1 MEVFDENALSR
12 VASDARASLNLR
24 SAESGWRPRQAE
36 PAEVREKL
44 AGRGSLVM
52 PEFFVVGQL
61 ESGTEGYME
70 VLHSYPGMFCGGE
83 SKARL

>member
-1 MEVFDENALSR
+1 LAPS
-12 VASDARASLNLR
+12 
-24 SAESGWRPRQAE
+24 QAE

-61 ESGTEGYME
+61 ESGTEGFME
-70 VLHSYPGMFCGGE
+70 VLYSYLGMFCGGE
-83 SKARL
+83 SKARP

>member
-1 MEVFDENALSR
+1 LAPS
-12 VASDARASLNLR
+12 
-24 SAESGWRPRQAE
+24 QAE

-44 AGRGSLVM
+44 AERVSLVM
-52 PEFFVVGQL
+52 PKFFVVGQL
-61 ESGTEGYME
+61 ESGTKGFME

>member
-1 MEVFDENALSR
+1 LAPS
-12 VASDARASLNLR
+12 
-24 SAESGWRPRQAE
+24 QAE

-44 AGRGSLVM
+44 AATGSLMM

-61 ESGTEGYME
+61 ESGTEGFME
-70 VLHSYPGMFCGGE
+70 VLHSYPGILYGGE

>member
-1 MEVFDENALSR
+1 L
-12 VASDARASLNLR
+12 ASS
-24 SAESGWRPRQAE
+24 QAE

-44 AGRGSLVM
+44 VATGSLMM

-61 ESGTEGYME
+61 ESGTEGFME
-70 VLHSYPGMFCGGE
+70 VLHSYPGIFCGGE

>member
-1 MEVFDENALSR
+1 
-12 VASDARASLNLR
+12 
-24 SAESGWRPRQAE
+24 
-36 PAEVREKL
+36 VREKL

-52 PEFFVVGQL
+52 PELFVVRQL
-61 ESGTEGYME
+61 ESDTEGFME

>member
-1 MEVFDENALSR
+1 
-12 VASDARASLNLR
+12 
-24 SAESGWRPRQAE
+24 
-36 PAEVREKL
+36 VREKL
-44 AGRGSLVM
+44 AERVSLVM

-61 ESGTEGYME
+61 ESGTEGFME

>member
-1 MEVFDENALSR
+1 M
-12 VASDARASLNLR
+12 
-24 SAESGWRPRQAE
+24 QAE

-52 PEFFVVGQL
+52 PELFVVGQL
-61 ESGTEGYME
+61 ESDTEGFME

-83 SKARL
+83 SKARP